1 MKLLAATTRYYLVLT
16 TLLFAIGSVGLYYG
30 VDRALRAEVDEQLL
44 ARRQELIEKARA
56 NQLPAVALLQTL
68 LVISRQPQPVGLRD
82 TLILDAQEHEQVPNR
97 QLTFALQMPAEG
109 PVWVTL
115 RKSLVEADDL
125 LSVVLTV
132 MLSVL
137 ALLLGG
143 VVLLNHWLAGR
154 VWAPFRHTLA
164 ALRDYDLQ
172 QHQPLTLP
180 TPAITE
186 FAELNHALEHL
197 SQRLVAEYES
207 LREFTANAAHE
218 TQTPLAIMQA
228 QLEQLLQVPALA
240 EDPAAAPLLTDLY
253 AATLRL
259 SRLHQA
265 LGLLS
270 KIENRQFPA
279 AVPVRLDTLLAE
291 KVAQFEPLFEAREL
305 RYGLDVVN
313 GPVVLPLHPGL
324 ADALL
329 QNLLQNAL
337 KHNVRG
343 GELSIK
349 LSPQALEISNT
360 GPAVGGDPA
369 RFFERF
375 RKLNP
380 SSDSP
385 GLGLSI
391 VQQICGYY
399 GFEVAYLLSDG
410 GTRHTL
416 RIGFAP
422 EVVPIPKKLV
432 AASVTTD

>member
-30 VDRALRAEVDEQLL
+30 VDHALRAEVDEQLR
-44 ARRQELIEKARA
+44 ARQQELIEKAQA
-56 NQLPAVALLQTL
+56 NQLPTSNLLQTL

-82 TLILDAQEHEQVPNR
+82 TLIFDAQEHEQVPNR

-143 VVLLNHWLAGR
+143 VVLLNRWLAGR
-154 VWAPFRHTLA
+154 LWAPFRHTLA
-164 ALRDYDLQ
+164 ALRGYDLQ
-172 QHQPLTLP
+172 QHQPLRLP

-186 FAELNHALEHL
+186 FAELNYALEHL
-197 SQRLVAEYES
+197 SQRLVADYES

-265 LGLLS
+265 LSLLS
-270 KIENRQFPA
+270 RIENRQFAA
-279 AVPVRLDTLLAE
+279 AVPIRLDQLLLE

-305 RYGLDVVN
+305 RYGLDILQAPVVVN
-313 GPVVLPLHPGL
+313 MHPGL
-324 ADALL
+324 ADSLL
-329 QNLLQNAL
+329 QNLLQNAI

-343 GELSIK
+343 GELAISLTAHELK
-349 LSPQALEISNT
+349 ISNT
-360 GPAVGGDPA
+360 GPAASGDPA

-380 SSDSP
+380 ASDSP

-391 VQQICGYY
+391 VQQICAYY
-399 GFEVAYLLSDG
+399 GFAVSYELAEA

-416 RIGFAP
+416 RIGFAS
-422 EVVPIPKKLV
+422 VAATMPKKLI
-432 AASVTTD
+432 ATSVTTD

>member
-30 VDRALRAEVDEQLL
+30 VDHALRAEVDEQLR
-44 ARRQELIEKARA
+44 ARQQELIEKAQA
-56 NQLPAVALLQTL
+56 NQLPTSNLLQTL

-82 TLILDAQEHEQVPNR
+82 TLIFDAQEHEQVPNR

-143 VVLLNHWLAGR
+143 VVLLNRWLAGR
-154 VWAPFRHTLA
+154 LWAPFRHTLA
-164 ALRDYDLQ
+164 ALRGYDLQ
-172 QHQPLTLP
+172 QHQPLRLP

-197 SQRLVAEYES
+197 SQRLVADYES

-265 LGLLS
+265 LSLLS
-270 KIENRQFPA
+270 RIENRQFAA
-279 AVPVRLDTLLAE
+279 AVPIRLDQLLLE

-305 RYGLDVVN
+305 RYGLDILQAPVVVN
-313 GPVVLPLHPGL
+313 MHPGL
-324 ADALL
+324 ADSLL
-329 QNLLQNAL
+329 QNLLQNAI

-343 GELSIK
+343 GELAISLTAHELK
-349 LSPQALEISNT
+349 ISNT
-360 GPAVGGDPA
+360 GPAASGDPA

-380 SSDSP
+380 ASDSP

-391 VQQICGYY
+391 VQQICAYY
-399 GFEVAYLLSDG
+399 GFAVSYELAEA

-416 RIGFAP
+416 RIGFAS
-422 EVVPIPKKLV
+422 VAATMPKKLI
-432 AASVTTD
+432 ATSVTTD